1 MLTKG
6 FPRLQLFCFSKS
18 RLLNEVVMTVCTW
31 AVDLR
36 PSTSLNFEAA
46 GERIFTLSS
55 LWKLLNSGMIIM
67 QMAGT

>member
-6 FPRLQLFCFSKS
+6 FPRLQSLCFSKS
-18 RLLNEVVMTVCTW
+18 RLLNGVVMNVCTW

-36 PSTSLNFEAA
+36 PSTSLNSEAA

-55 LWKLLNSGMIIM
+55 LWKLLYSGMIIM
-67 QMAGT
+67 QMA